1 MSKASL
7 NLSPLLT
14 ALRDEAER
22 IGVSFPA
29 MLTTDLTRYR
39 WLAEQ
44 AVPSLTEWQWGLLSH
59 VMSGIEAHR
68 ILTGDDSLPS
78 IGAFIAEI
86 ETWCDGA
93 TDDDILRAGV
103 LIKQVQEWPPLT
115 IAGVLL
121 RLRREP

>member
-1 MSKASL
+1 MI
-7 NLSPLLT
+7 T
-14 ALRDEAER
+14 LRDEAER

-29 MLTTDLTRYR
+29 LLTTDLARYR

-44 AVPSLTEWQWGLLSH
+44 AVPSLTDWQWGLLSH

-68 ILTGDDSLPS
+68 ILTGDDNLPS
-78 IGAFIAEI
+78 IGTVIAEI
-86 ETWCDGA
+86 ETWCDGG
-93 TDDDILRAGV
+93 TDDDILRAGELV
-103 LIKQVQEWPPLT
+103 KQIQMWTPLT